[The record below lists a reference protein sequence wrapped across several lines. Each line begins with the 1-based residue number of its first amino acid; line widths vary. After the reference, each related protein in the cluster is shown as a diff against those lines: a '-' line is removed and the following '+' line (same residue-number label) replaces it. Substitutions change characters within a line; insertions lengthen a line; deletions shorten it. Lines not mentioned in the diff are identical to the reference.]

1 MVNQREA
8 LNRLNKEKAYE
19 DKIARDLLGYYIVS
33 LEDIPDLNEE
43 DKKKIKRVLSKIAH
57 ESEGHSNMF
66 SILID
71 YVLNNG
77 ETEY

>member
-19 DKIARDLLGYYIVS
+19 DKIARDLLNYYIVS
-33 LEDIPDLNEE
+33 LDEIPDMNEE
-43 DKKKIKRVLSKIAH
+43 DKKKIKAVLSKIAH
-57 ESEGHSNMF
+57 ESEMHSSMF
-66 SILID
+66 DNLIT

-77 ETEY
+77 EAEY